1 MLNFLNFF
9 QLERISFFI
18 GFATA
23 TLFWWLF
30 VKFRKWWPE
39 IISSLKKMRENLRRN
54 QTSGVVIALRKD
66 VLKRS
71 QSNHIGA
78 NLFSLKEIYVEPA
91 YLIPPHLTVENEK
104 SLFQNEAAI
113 LVPFTPDLPILS
125 RNFSVPKIT
134 IGEAVQKYE
143 RIAINGLPGTGKS
156 SALAFL
162 AGCLA
167 EKNAVCGNISGKM
180 PFYFHVHDTD
190 LSGLSDQDLA
200 VVIYK
205 AISVYLPV
213 SQLPKLSKFINFEL
227 TTGNAVILLDGFD
240 ELSENESRKFMQW
253 LHSALAEYPQIQ
265 WVLTTSPYYH
275 DDLEKLNFVVL
286 PIAAMS
292 NADVALLREKWVSL
306 WYQHIFSAESQ
317 NQYYLKRELLM
328 NWAAAF
334 PAGYTP
340 LEHTLYIW
348 GALSGDLR
356 GSDTLSIYESY
367 FSRIFQAGYSPDAL
381 AAFAYPFIETGSTA
395 LQAKRIEGSLSEPLL
410 EWGVLSRRNDYLT
423 FNHIDLLAFLA
434 SMYPKVKQT
443 SERIELLVRNS
454 IESTYVGFLAA
465 RNAQP
470 EWFVDSLKLDQAPLY
485 YNLTLVFPWLRH
497 VPIKTPWR
505 SDLFKLLIQIIQN
518 PITPAGIKIRLLSA
532 FAYANDPSLNV
543 FCKQLLT
550 QSDDN
555 YKMLA
560 LLLIGSTG
568 TDNSLNGEIIG
579 LLPHSSPQIQKY
591 SALALSVFEDEQSY
605 HALATL
611 LLNADEDVRKLV
623 AECLSKMKLQGVDIL
638 KDAITLED
646 ISIRRSAIFGLVH
659 INALWAYELLGKL
672 SIDDPQW
679 VVRNVAHQA
688 VEFLDTHSQL
698 IPRIV
703 PPLYEREWI
712 IQFAADQ
719 NLGISPDVNPTPIL
733 IKAMT
738 SGSDHE
744 KMNAMAALPLV
755 LEGNP
760 DINLIRMVYDTNKQ
774 VSEMSA
780 NMIWRIFQAGAEIP
794 LDQAALLS

>member
-9 QLERISFFI
+9 QLERVSFFI
-18 GFATA
+18 GFAAA

-30 VKFRKWWPE
+30 IKFRNWWPD
-39 IISSLKKMRENLRRN
+39 IISSLRKLRENLRRN

-71 QSNHIGA
+71 QTNHIGA
-78 NLFSLKEIYVEPA
+78 NLFSLQEIFVEPA
-91 YLIPPHLTVENEK
+91 FLIPPHLTVEVEK
-104 SLFQNEAAI
+104 SLFQNEAAF
-113 LVPFTPDLPILS
+113 LVPYTPDLPILS

-134 IGEAVQKYE
+134 INKAVQKFD

-162 AGCLA
+162 ASCMA
-167 EKNAVCGNISGKM
+167 EKNAACGNISGKI
-180 PFYFHVHDTD
+180 PFYFHVHDTGISS
-190 LSGLSDQDLA
+190 LSNQDLA
-200 VVIYK
+200 GVIYK
-205 AISVYLPV
+205 AISSYLPV
-213 SQLPKLSKFINFEL
+213 SQLPKLSKFINFEMSS
-227 TTGNAVILLDGFD
+227 GNAVILLDGLD
-240 ELSENESRKFMQW
+240 ELSENDSRKFIQW
-253 LHSALAEYPQIQ
+253 LQYALTEYPQIQ
-265 WVLTTSPYYH
+265 WVITTSPYYH
-275 DDLEKLNFVVL
+275 DGLEKLNFVIL
-286 PIAAMS
+286 PISAMS
-292 NADVALLREKWVSL
+292 NADVILLREKWVSL
-306 WYQHIFSAESQ
+306 WYQHIFRTDTE
-317 NQYYLKRELLM
+317 NHNYLKKELLL
-328 NWAAAF
+328 NWAGAT
-334 PAGYTP
+334 PPGYTP

-381 AAFAYPFIETGSTA
+381 AAFAYPFIEEGSTA
-395 LQAKRIEGSLSEPLL
+395 LPSKKIEGSLSEPLL
-410 EWGVLSRRNDYLT
+410 DWGVISRRNDYLA

-434 SMYPKVKQT
+434 SMYPKVKLT
-443 SERIELLVRNS
+443 SERIELVVRNS
-454 IESTYVGFLAA
+454 IESTYIGFLAA

-470 EWFVDSLKLDQAPLY
+470 QWFVDNLKLDQAPLY

-518 PITPAGIKIRLLSA
+518 PITPTGIKMRLLSA

-555 YKMLA
+555 YKILA
-560 LLLIGSTG
+560 LLLIGSVG
-568 TDNSLNGEIIG
+568 IDNSLNNEIISS
-579 LLPHSSPQIQKY
+579 LPRSSPQIQKY
-591 SALALSVFEDEQSY
+591 AALALSVFEDDQSY

-623 AECLSKMKLQGVDIL
+623 AECLSNMKLQGVDIL

-646 ISIRRSAIFGLVH
+646 ISVRRSAIFGLVH

-672 SIDDPQW
+672 SIDDSQW

-688 VEFLDTHSQL
+688 VEFLDTNSQST
-698 IPRIV
+698 PGIV
-703 PPLYEREWI
+703 PPIYEREWL
-712 IQFAADQ
+712 IQFAANQ
-719 NLGISPDVNPTPIL
+719 NLGISPDANSTPIL

-738 SGSDHE
+738 SGSDIE

-755 LEGNP
+755 FEGNP
-760 DINLIRMVYDTNKQ
+760 DLNLIRMVYDANKQ